1 MRSGRV
7 SDIVGGDF
15 LTPYNTKR
23 YHLVHSRTRSCPC
36 SLRLIQQPGKPGTIP
51 SFQHVYEGV
60 LPWYRLCSST
70 SSR

>member
-1 MRSGRV
+1 MASVRFADMQSHPG
-7 SDIVGGDF
+7 
-15 LTPYNTKR
+15 
-23 YHLVHSRTRSCPC
+23 SCPC
-36 SLRLIQQPGKPGTIP
+36 SLRLIQQPDKPGKMS